1 MRTEKK
7 SLINKKI
14 FKNNFQL
21 LHWIS
26 IVLVILPAVVMGI
39 LILTYSVNMPYWDQ
53 WNLMPQLF
61 IKISEN
67 SLSWQDLIAQHNE
80 SRKLFPRLIF
90 LGLAYLTNW
99 DVRYEMLVIFLL
111 ACLVSVNIYRLNRL
125 TVNANLSGK
134 AEGRRQKAEGNS
146 DSYSL
151 SSAFYPRSLT
161 TLLIALLANILIFSP
176 IQYDNWFWGIQLVV
190 LMPIACITTAIS
202 VVYSP
207 FNTRYKFVICMV
219 LCIIS
224 TFSYSNGMIAWVIVL
239 PVLILVTAKS
249 TSDLLKQ
256 KWLFLSW
263 IAVFMGNIIIYFYDY
278 QKPELSPS
286 LIPAFRNPE
295 QTLQFFLAFLGSPL
309 GSGVEISPLTSSILI
324 GGVEIGIFGCLF
336 LYQLKH
342 IKNLHLFQRTIG
354 WIMIAL
360 YSIIS
365 ALITSVGRVGFGV
378 ESALSSKY
386 TTFSIYLI
394 IAIIHLLPIIFSHIY
409 SQSNSRKSQV
419 WLNKITEIFRYKASP
434 FMEKKAVISGASLA
448 ISNRPRE
455 EKKSFDSILLFI
467 RRGNSKFLILNSK
480 FLKVAIAI
488 IGLIILHYHSFTYSV
503 KEIKSSYQLR
513 MEGKTCL
520 SFINIIENKSCVE
533 ENILGSYDYVKDLA
547 NKLNY
552 LGMLKPNLVTS
563 NNIEAIASADWKS
576 IATKKQKDKNYGSLD
591 GIIPLNSWYFV
602 NGWAFLPDRNEPAD
616 AIILTY
622 KKEGRGKKEEGR
634 RKKEEGRGKKWMG
647 TQTTTNE
654 EGRRKKEEGR
664 SGWGLKPQLI
674 KKEEGRRKKWIGT
687 QTPTNYKHP
696 VDGEVL
702 NPEEKDYWI
711 IFDVLMSAKTQREN
725 LVQLFN
731 NTAYLNAGWEQ
742 TISGK
747 LLPKGKLK
755 IAAWAF
761 DAKLGKAYKLDTN
774 HLITKN

>member
-1 MRTEKK
+1 
-7 SLINKKI
+7 
-14 FKNNFQL
+14 
-21 LHWIS
+21 
-26 IVLVILPAVVMGI
+26 
-39 LILTYSVNMPYWDQ
+39 MPYWDQ

-61 IKISEN
+61 IKISQN

-99 DVRYEMLVIFLL
+99 DVRYEMLVIFML

-125 TVNANLSGK
+125 TVNANL
-134 AEGRRQKAEGNS
+134 
-146 DSYSL
+146 
-151 SSAFYPRSLT
+151 LT
-161 TLLIALLANILIFSP
+161 TSVIALLANLLIFSP

-190 LMPIACITTAIS
+190 MMPIACITTAIS
-202 VVYSP
+202 VIYSY
-207 FNTRYKFVICMV
+207 FNTRYKFLICMM

-239 PVLILVTAKS
+239 PVLTLVTAKS

-263 IAVFMGNIIIYFYDY
+263 IAVSISNIIIYFYDY
-278 QKPELSPS
+278 QKPKLSPS
-286 LIPAFRNPE
+286 LIPAFRHPE
-295 QTLQFFLAFLGSPL
+295 QTLHFFLAFLGSPL
-309 GSGVEISPLTSSILI
+309 GSGFEISPLTSSIFI
-324 GGVEIGIFGCLF
+324 GGVEIGIFSCLF
-336 LYQLKH
+336 IYLLKH

-354 WIMIAL
+354 WIMIAF

-365 ALITSVGRVGFGV
+365 ALITAVGRVGFGL

-386 TTFSIYLI
+386 TTFSLYLI
-394 IAIIHLLPIIFSHIY
+394 IAIIHLLPIVFSHIS
-409 SQSNSRKSQV
+409 SQINPRKSQV
-419 WLNKITEIFRYKASP
+419 WLHKITEKFRYKASP
-434 FMEKKAVISGASLA
+434 FMDKKAVVNGASLA

-455 EKKSFDSILLFI
+455 EKKFFDPILLFI

-488 IGLIILHYHSFTYSV
+488 TGAMILHYQSFTYSV

-533 ENILGSYDYVKDLA
+533 ENILASYDYVKDLV

-563 NNIEAIASADWKS
+563 NNIKAIAN
-576 IATKKQKDKNYGSLD
+576 KKQKDKNYGSLD

-622 KKEGRGKKEEGR
+622 KKEGR
-634 RKKEEGRGKKWMG
+634 RKKEEGIRNKRMG
-647 TQTTTNE
+647 TQTPTNE
-654 EGRRKKEEGR
+654 EGRRNKEEGGKKKEEG
-664 SGWGLKPQLI
+664 I
-674 KKEEGRRKKWIGT
+674 RKKWMGT

-696 VDGEVL
+696 VDDGVL
-702 NPEEKDYWI
+702 NSKEKDDWI
-711 IFDVLMSAKTQREN
+711 IFDVLMSAQTPREN

-731 NTAYLNAGWEQ
+731 NPAYLNAGWEQ

-761 DAKLGKAYKLDTN
+761 DAKSGKAYKLDTN
-774 HLITKN
+774 HQIIKNGSI

>member
-1 MRTEKK
+1 MTTEKK
-7 SLINKKI
+7 SPISKKI
-14 FKNNFQL
+14 FKYNFQV

-26 IVLVILPAVVMGI
+26 IVLIILPAVAMGI

-53 WNLMPQLF
+53 WNLMPRLF
-61 IKISEN
+61 MKISQN

-99 DVRYEMLVIFLL
+99 DVRYEMLVIFML
-111 ACLVSVNIYRLNRL
+111 ACVVSVNIYRLNRL
-125 TVNANLSGK
+125 TVNANL
-134 AEGRRQKAEGNS
+134 
-146 DSYSL
+146 
-151 SSAFYPRSLT
+151 LT
-161 TLLIALLANILIFSP
+161 TSLIALLTNILIFSP

-202 VVYSP
+202 VIYSH
-207 FNTRYKFVICMV
+207 FHTRYKFLICMV

-224 TFSYSNGMIAWVIVL
+224 TFSYSNGIIAWVIVL
-239 PVLILVTAKS
+239 PVLTLVTAKS
-249 TSDLLKQ
+249 RSDLLKQ
-256 KWLFLSW
+256 KWLFLGW
-263 IAVFMGNIIIYFYDY
+263 IAVFIGNIIIYFYDY
-278 QKPELSPS
+278 QKPEVSPS

-309 GSGVEISPLTSSILI
+309 GSGFEISPLTYSIFI
-324 GGVEIGIFGCLF
+324 GGIEIGIFGCLF
-336 LYQLKH
+336 LYQLEH
-342 IKNLHLFQRTIG
+342 FKNLHLFQRTIG

-365 ALITSVGRVGFGV
+365 ALITAVGRVGFGV
-378 ESALSSKY
+378 ESALPSRY
-386 TTFSIYLI
+386 TTFSIYLM
-394 IAIIHLLPIIFSHIY
+394 IAIIHLLPIVLSHIY
-409 SQSNSRKSQV
+409 SQNNYRKSQV
-419 WLNKITEIFRYKASP
+419 WLHKIT
-434 FMEKKAVISGASLA
+434 
-448 ISNRPRE
+448 
-455 EKKSFDSILLFI
+455 
-467 RRGNSKFLILNSK
+467 
-480 FLKVAIAI
+480 VAIAI
-488 IGLIILHYHSFTYSV
+488 TGMIILHYQSFTHSV

-520 SFINIIENKSCVE
+520 SFINIVENKFCIE
-533 ENILGSYDYVKDLA
+533 ENILGNYDYVKDLV
-547 NKLNY
+547 NQLNY

-563 NNIEAIASADWKS
+563 HNIEAIASADWKS
-576 IATKKQKDKNYGSLD
+576 IAAKKSPDKNYGSLD

-622 KKEGRGKKEEGR
+622 KKEGRRGEEEERNKKEEKI
-634 RKKEEGRGKKWMG
+634 RK
-647 TQTTTNE
+647 N
-654 EGRRKKEEGR
+654 
-664 SGWGLKPQLI
+664 
-674 KKEEGRRKKWIGT
+674 
-687 QTPTNYKHP
+687 
-696 VDGEVL
+696 
-702 NPEEKDYWI
+702 WI
-711 IFDVLMSAKTQREN
+711 IFDVLMSAQTPREN

-731 NTAYLNAGWEQ
+731 NPAYLNAGWEQ

>member
-1 MRTEKK
+1 MLTEEGRRKSLTMTTEKK
-7 SLINKKI
+7 SLITKKI
-14 FKNNFQL
+14 FKYNFQL
-21 LHWIS
+21 FHCIS
-26 IVLVILPAVVMGI
+26 IVLVILPAVAMGI

-61 IKISEN
+61 IKISQN

-99 DVRYEMLVIFLL
+99 DVRYEMLVIFML

-125 TVNANLSGK
+125 TVNTNL
-134 AEGRRQKAEGNS
+134 
-146 DSYSL
+146 
-151 SSAFYPRSLT
+151 FT
-161 TLLIALLANILIFSP
+161 TSLIAFLANILIFSP

-190 LMPIACITTAIS
+190 FMPIACITTAIS

-239 PVLILVTAKS
+239 PVLTLVTAKS

-256 KWLFLSW
+256 KWLFFSW
-263 IAVFMGNIIIYFYDY
+263 IAVLIGNIVIYFYDY
-278 QKPELSPS
+278 QKPEVSPS

-309 GSGVEISPLTSSILI
+309 GSGFEISPLTSSTFI
-324 GGVEIGIFGCLF
+324 GGVEIGIFCCLF
-336 LYQLKH
+336 IYLIKH
-342 IKNLHLFQRTIG
+342 FKDDTLVERTIG
-354 WIMIAL
+354 WIMIAF
-360 YSIIS
+360 YTIIS

-386 TTFSIYLI
+386 TTFSLYLI
-394 IAIIHLLPIIFSHIY
+394 IAIIHLFPIVFSHIY
-409 SQSNSRKSQV
+409 SHSNSRKSQV
-419 WLNKITEIFRYKASP
+419 WFYK
-434 FMEKKAVISGASLA
+434 VT
-448 ISNRPRE
+448 
-455 EKKSFDSILLFI
+455 
-467 RRGNSKFLILNSK
+467 
-480 FLKVAIAI
+480 VAIAI
-488 IGLIILHYHSFTYSV
+488 IGLIILHYRLFTYSV

-533 ENILGSYDYVKDLA
+533 ENILGSYDYVKDLV

-552 LGMLKPNLVTS
+552 LGMLKPNLVSS
-563 NNIEAIASADWKS
+563 NNIKAIATEKS
-576 IATKKQKDKNYGSLD
+576 PDKTYGSLD

-602 NGWAFLPDRNEPAD
+602 NGWAFLPERNEPAD

-622 KKEGRGKKEEGR
+622 KN
-634 RKKEEGRGKKWMG
+634 
-647 TQTTTNE
+647 QADN
-654 EGRRKKEEGR
+654 
-664 SGWGLKPQLI
+664 
-674 KKEEGRRKKWIGT
+674 
-687 QTPTNYKHP
+687 
-696 VDGEVL
+696 
-702 NPEEKDYWI
+702 WI
-711 IFDVLMSAKTQREN
+711 IFDVLMSAQTQREN

-731 NTAYLNAGWEQ
+731 NPAYLNAGWEQ

-747 LLPKGKLK
+747 LLPKGQWK

-761 DAKLGKAYKLDTN
+761 DTKSGKAYKLDTN
-774 HLITKN
+774 HLITKND

>member
-1 MRTEKK
+1 MTTEKK
-7 SLINKKI
+7 SPISKKI

-21 LHWIS
+21 LNWIS
-26 IVLVILPAVVMGI
+26 IVLVILPAVAMGI

-61 IKISEN
+61 IKISQN

-99 DVRYEMLVIFLL
+99 DVRYEMLVIFIL

-125 TVNANLSGK
+125 TVNANL
-134 AEGRRQKAEGNS
+134 
-146 DSYSL
+146 
-151 SSAFYPRSLT
+151 LT
-161 TLLIALLANILIFSP
+161 TSLIAFLTNILIFSP

-190 LMPIACITTAIS
+190 LMPIACITTGIS
-202 VVYSP
+202 VVYSH
-207 FNTRYKFVICMV
+207 FHTRYKFLICMM

-224 TFSYSNGMIAWVIVL
+224 TFSYSNGMIAWIIIL

-263 IAVFMGNIIIYFYDY
+263 IAVFISNIIIYFYDY
-278 QKPELSPS
+278 QKPEVSPS
-286 LIPAFRNPE
+286 LIPAFRHPE

-309 GSGVEISPLTSSILI
+309 GSGFEISPLTSSIFI
-324 GGVEIGIFGCLF
+324 GGVEIGIFCCLF
-336 LYQLKH
+336 IYLLKH
-342 IKNLHLFQRTIG
+342 IKNYHILERTIG
-354 WIMIAL
+354 WMMIAI

-365 ALITSVGRVGFGV
+365 ALITAVGRVGFGV
-378 ESALSSKY
+378 ESALPSRY

-394 IAIIHLLPIIFSHIY
+394 IAIIHLLPIVLSHIY
-409 SQSNSRKSQV
+409 SQINPIKSQV
-419 WLNKITEIFRYKASP
+419 WLYK
-434 FMEKKAVISGASLA
+434 VT
-448 ISNRPRE
+448 
-455 EKKSFDSILLFI
+455 
-467 RRGNSKFLILNSK
+467 
-480 FLKVAIAI
+480 VAIAMT
-488 IGLIILHYHSFTYSV
+488 GLMILHYKSFTYSV

-520 SFINIIENKSCVE
+520 SFINIIENKFCIE
-533 ENILGSYDYVKDLA
+533 ENILGNYDHVKDLV
-547 NKLNY
+547 KGLNY
-552 LGMLKPNLVTS
+552 LGMLKPNLVAS
-563 NNIEAIASADWKS
+563 NNIEAIAAEKS
-576 IATKKQKDKNYGSLD
+576 PDQTYGSLD

-602 NGWAFLPDRNEPAD
+602 NGWAFLPERNEPAD

-622 KKEGRGKKEEGR
+622 KN
-634 RKKEEGRGKKWMG
+634 
-647 TQTTTNE
+647 QAV
-654 EGRRKKEEGR
+654 EEGR
-664 SGWGLKPQLI
+664 SGATPRRRQIQGNAHQER
-674 KKEEGRRKKWIGT
+674 KKEEAVLPRVGDRPKGMRTKRGRRKKWMGT

-696 VDGEVL
+696 VDGGVL
-702 NPEEKDYWI
+702 NPKSKDDWI
-711 IFDVLMSAKTQREN
+711 IFDVLMSAQTQREN

-731 NTAYLNAGWEQ
+731 NPAYLNAGWEQ

-747 LLPKGKLK
+747 LLPEGKLK

-774 HLITKN
+774 HLITKNGSGVGE

>member
-1 MRTEKK
+1 MTTEKK
-7 SLINKKI
+7 SLISNKI
-14 FKNNFQL
+14 FKYNFQL

-26 IVLVILPAVVMGI
+26 IVLVILPAVAMGI
-39 LILTYSVNMPYWDQ
+39 LILNYSVNLPYWDQ

-61 IKISEN
+61 IKISQN

-90 LGLAYLTNW
+90 IGLAYLTNW
-99 DVRYEMLVIFLL
+99 DVRYEMLVIFML

-125 TVNANLSGK
+125 TVNANL
-134 AEGRRQKAEGNS
+134 
-146 DSYSL
+146 
-151 SSAFYPRSLT
+151 LT
-161 TLLIALLANILIFSP
+161 TSVIALLANILIFSP

-190 LMPIACITTAIS
+190 FMPIACITTAIS
-202 VVYSP
+202 VIYSR
-207 FNTRYKFVICMV
+207 FNTRYKLVICMV

-249 TSDLLKQ
+249 TSNLLKQ

-263 IAVFMGNIIIYFYDY
+263 IAIFIGNIIIYFYDY
-278 QKPELSPS
+278 QKPEVSPS
-286 LIPAFRNPE
+286 LIPAFQNPE

-309 GSGVEISPLTSSILI
+309 GSGFEISPLTSSTFI
-324 GGVEIGIFGCLF
+324 GGVEIGIFLCLF
-336 LYQLKH
+336 IYLLKH
-342 IKNLHLFQRTIG
+342 IKNQHLLEKTIG
-354 WIMIAL
+354 WIMIAF

-365 ALITSVGRVGFGV
+365 ALITSVGRVAFGV

-394 IAIIHLLPIIFSHIY
+394 IAIIHLLPIVVSHIS
-409 SQSNSRKSQV
+409 SQINQKKSQV
-419 WLNKITEIFRYKASP
+419 WLYKIT
-434 FMEKKAVISGASLA
+434 
-448 ISNRPRE
+448 
-455 EKKSFDSILLFI
+455 
-467 RRGNSKFLILNSK
+467 
-480 FLKVAIAI
+480 VAIAI
-488 IGLIILHYHSFTYSV
+488 TGLIILHYQSLTYSV
-503 KEIKSSYQLR
+503 KKIKSSYQLR

-533 ENILGSYDYVKDLA
+533 ENILGNYDHVKDLA

-576 IATKKQKDKNYGSLD
+576 IATKKQEDKTYGSLD

-602 NGWAFLPDRNEPAD
+602 NGWAFLPQRNEPAD

-622 KKEGRGKKEEGR
+622 KYRAVEEGR
-634 RKKEEGRGKKWMG
+634 R
-647 TQTTTNE
+647 N
-654 EGRRKKEEGR
+654 KEEGR
-664 SGWGLKPQLI
+664 S
-674 KKEEGRRKKWIGT
+674 KKEKGIRKKWIET
-687 QTPTNYKHP
+687 QTQTNYKDR
-696 VDGEVL
+696 VDSGVL
-702 NPEEKDYWI
+702 NLKEKDNWI
-711 IFDVLMSAKTQREN
+711 IFDVLMSAQTQRKN

-731 NTAYLNAGWEQ
+731 NPAYLNAGWEQ

-761 DAKLGKAYKLDTN
+761 DARSGKAYKLDTN
-774 HLITKN
+774 HPITKNASGVGE